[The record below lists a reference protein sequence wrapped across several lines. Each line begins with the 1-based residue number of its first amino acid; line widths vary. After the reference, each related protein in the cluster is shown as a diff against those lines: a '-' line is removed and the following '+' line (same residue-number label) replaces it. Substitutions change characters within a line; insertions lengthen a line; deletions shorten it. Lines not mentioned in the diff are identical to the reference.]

1 MQTQSQLFK
10 FGQNA
15 RNQPQGHSG
24 TVAMQSQDPVQL
36 SIHTP
41 VNIRIPSMY
50 LWQIKNLQVWFKVE
64 CVN

>member
-1 MQTQSQLFK
+1 MPGGAGGLQAQRQPLT
-10 FGQNA
+10 FGQNV

-24 TVAMQSQDPVQL
+24 TVAVQSQDPVQQ

-50 LWQIKNLQVWFKVE
+50 LWQI
-64 CVN
+64 

>member
-1 MQTQSQLFK
+1 MQTQRQPFK

-24 TVAMQSQDPVQL
+24 IVAMQSQDPVQQ

-41 VNIRIPSMY
+41 VSIRIPSMY
-50 LWQIKNLQVWFKVE
+50 LWQI
-64 CVN
+64 